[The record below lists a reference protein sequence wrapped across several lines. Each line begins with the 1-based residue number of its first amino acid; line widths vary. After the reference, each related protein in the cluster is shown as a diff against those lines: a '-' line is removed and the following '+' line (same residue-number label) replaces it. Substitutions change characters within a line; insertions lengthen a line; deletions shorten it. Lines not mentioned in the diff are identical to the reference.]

1 MKRRS
6 FVKKTGALLAVS
18 PVLASTV
25 LSCKKTTV
33 SPSGTANNTVPHIPP
48 KNYIP
53 PSAYS
58 PANPGIRT
66 LAPDEGTNIP
76 VLANTR
82 IIDGYADK
90 QSYLPGSDCTLYLS
104 ADASYNDQKINVY
117 DLRHNIAFS
126 IPVTTIAKQQM
137 QADMPYQ
144 NGYGY
149 AATVTIIV
157 PNIPSGVYLIANSI
171 PLIIN
176 SNTTNV
182 DFTIV
187 YPTNTENAYCL
198 SGGKDLYGTS
208 PAQIISFL
216 RPIGLTSYAAGIF
229 KWLLQQSYTYNV
241 ISDADMDNMGSIK
254 GKLLIIAGH
263 SEYWTKTARQ
273 NFDTHVSSGNPAL
286 VLSGNSMYWHVK
298 YNETGDQLIC
308 YKDQTKDPEANPLD
322 KTTYWYLPSQ
332 QFPPMQSIGVDG
344 SLGGYGIR
352 SSKSF
357 QGIKIADPSMLL
369 FNGLNL
375 KKGDVIPCSSHEL
388 DAGPIAGY
396 DPDGFPVLD
405 NSILGFYRYHLIGY
419 DIALDYFTPNK
430 FNTATAVMFRRTPTS
445 GAVINMATTNWC
457 TIPYFVDPKQNQF
470 IPTITK
476 NAIDGLLNDQFMV

>member
-33 SPSGTANNTVPHIPP
+33 EPQTAASNGSPHIPP

-66 LAPDEGTNIP
+66 LAPGEGTNIP
-76 VLANTR
+76 VLANTH
-82 IIDGYADK
+82 ILNGYADK
-90 QSYLPGSDCTLYLS
+90 QSYLPGSDCILYLS
-104 ADASYNDQKINVY
+104 VDASYSDQKISVY
-117 DLRHNIAFS
+117 DLNHNLAFS
-126 IPVTTIAKQQM
+126 IPITNIGPQQM
-137 QADMPYQ
+137 QTDMPYQ

-149 AATVTIIV
+149 TATVTMIV
-157 PNIPSGVYLIANSI
+157 PNVPSGVYMIANSI

-176 SNTTNV
+176 SNTTDV

-198 SGGKDLYGTS
+198 SGGKDFYGNA
-208 PAQIISFL
+208 AQIISFL
-216 RPIGLTSYAAGIF
+216 RPIGLSPYAPGIF
-229 KWLLQQSYTYNV
+229 RWLLKQSYTYNV
-241 ISDADMDNMGSIK
+241 ISDADMDTMSNIK

-263 SEYWTKTARQ
+263 SEYWTRTARQ
-273 NFDTHVSSGNPAL
+273 NFDTHVNSGNPAL

-308 YKDQTKDPEANPLD
+308 YKDQTKDPEPAPVN

-332 QFPPMQSIGVDG
+332 QYPPMQSIGVDG
-344 SLGGYGIR
+344 SLGGYGIQ
-352 SSKSF
+352 SAKSF
-357 QGIKIADPSMLL
+357 QGIKIADPTMQL

-375 KKGDVIPCSSHEL
+375 KRGDVIPCSSHEL

-396 DPDGFPVLD
+396 DSDGFPILD
-405 NSILGFYRYHLIGY
+405 NSNLGFYQYHLIGY
-419 DIALDYFTPNK
+419 DNALDYFTPNK
-430 FNTATAVMFRRTPTS
+430 FNTATAVMFRRTQTS

-457 TIPYFVDPKQNQF
+457 TIPYFVDPKQNKF